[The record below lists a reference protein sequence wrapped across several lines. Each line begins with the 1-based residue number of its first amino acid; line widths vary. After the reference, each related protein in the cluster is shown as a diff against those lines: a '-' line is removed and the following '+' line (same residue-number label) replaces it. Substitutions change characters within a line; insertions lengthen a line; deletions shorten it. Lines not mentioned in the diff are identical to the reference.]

1 MDAVV
6 LSPKEISHAREIER
20 RAFARVNAHDHF
32 LGQARRFNFACR
44 DNVLVVRGHVPSS
57 YLKQVLERVLS
68 EVDGVDLVD
77 DQVSVSAI
85 EREDMV
91 LF

>member
-1 MDAVV
+1 MDTVV
-6 LSPKEISHAREIER
+6 LSPKETANARGIER

-32 LGQARRFNFACR
+32 RGQARRFTFDYR
-44 DNVLVVRGHVPSS
+44 DNVLVVRGHVPSG
-57 YLKQVLERVLS
+57 YLKQVLERVLG
-68 EVDGVDLVD
+68 EVDGVDQID

-85 EREDMV
+85 ERDDMV